1 LDHCVPAF
9 YCDGVCICLYGILW
23 FKEQEKIKLK
33 SFLPTLDNVLNTLFN
48 YKQLKAL
55 TLVLKMTSCNSLDFV
70 IGYNHEGFAS
80 YYSYDDKL
88 YSIHFPKKWSKY
100 HADGTGPKMCENCEY
115 HGSWNGVFIG
125 YCMNCARYIYEG
137 SRGRGMEDGV
147 EDNSEEV
154 QQYHS
159 VHDTYLKNAN
169 CEYIG
174 DKNIFDSRLH
184 FGPRLNLESILTHS
198 HLESAWQPL
207 PLSTKADEVGDS
219 NIQRLENDEYSDGES
234 AYSDCEDEY
243 SIGAY
248 DDLEHRGREDC
259 IEYGVSRDDYG
270 GEYGSNYDGGYDSY

>member
-1 LDHCVPAF
+1 
-9 YCDGVCICLYGILW
+9 
-23 FKEQEKIKLK
+23 
-33 SFLPTLDNVLNTLFN
+33 
-48 YKQLKAL
+48 
-55 TLVLKMTSCNSLDFV
+55 MSCNSLDFV
-70 IGYNHEGFAS
+70 IGYNDEGYAS

-100 HADGTGPKMCENCEY
+100 HADGTGPKMCENCNY

-137 SRGRGMEDGV
+137 SRGRGMEKGA
-147 EDNSEEV
+147 EDNREEV
-154 QQYHS
+154 QQYDS
-159 VHDTYLKNAN
+159 MHDTYLKNVN
-169 CEYIG
+169 FEDIG

-184 FGPRLNLESILTHS
+184 FGPRLNLGNILK
-198 HLESAWQPL
+198 E
-207 PLSTKADEVGDS
+207 E
-219 NIQRLENDEYSDGES
+219 EYSDGES